1 MRYDKEKTNR
11 NIDGVKTS
19 NTRTKECALA
29 IARAIKDGSELALAT
44 KNYIETLFD
53 GLRLR
58 GGISES
64 PARNKWEKG
73 VKQYALELAPEAEE
87 KEYLSEEEFRKALL
101 NGAQALKEASNL
113 ICRLIFFNI

>member
-1 MRYDKEKTNR
+1 MRYDKEKTIR

-29 IARAIKDGSELALAT
+29 IASAIKDGSELDIAT

-58 GGISES
+58 GGFSAKEKRLGKEWFIAFSIK
-64 PARNKWEKG
+64 KWMKED
-73 VKQYALELAPEAEE
+73 VFYAL
-87 KEYLSEEEFRKALL
+87 
-101 NGAQALKEASNL
+101 NIQAQALKEASNL
-113 ICRLIFFNI
+113 ICRLIFF